1 MVAQTPALR
10 DYSKR
15 MWQRYGEALA
25 SALARESGLD
35 SPSPEIA
42 TFSHMVM
49 QVQILAME
57 ADDPDATL
65 DAGFRLLDP
74 GWTAY
79 ASTIGLDS

>member
-1 MVAQTPALR
+1 
-10 DYSKR
+10 
-15 MWQRYGEALA
+15 
-25 SALARESGLD
+25 
-35 SPSPEIA
+35 
-42 TFSHMVM
+42 MVM